1 MVKSFIKIVILF
13 LIISVC
19 GCATTRN
26 STDAGESGRPLR
38 VGVTPDYPPVVFKL
52 NKEIVGVEADLAR
65 RLAKELNRPLQFIE
79 LKWDD
84 QIPALLEGKTDIIMS
99 GMSITEAR
107 KIRIDFTDYYFK
119 SGLLALMR
127 VEDARKYTSLK
138 DIMQA
143 QATVGMVKGTTGD
156 VFVQR
161 NFPNVT
167 RISTLSKASDAPSE
181 LKNRRIDI
189 FVNDAPS
196 IIWLVSENEAD
207 LTAFWKPFNE
217 EYIAWGIRRDD
228 QQFLGLVNSILEK
241 WKKDGTLKGVL
252 TRWLPA
258 QYMEHYEEAG
268 TGRRISSP

>member
-19 GCATTRN
+19 GCASTRN
-26 STDAGESGRPLR
+26 STGAGDSRRALR
-38 VGVTPDYPPVVFKL
+38 VGVTPDYPPVIFRL
-52 NKEIVGVEADLAR
+52 NKEITGVEADFAR

-79 LKWDD
+79 LRWDD

-119 SGLLALMR
+119 SGLLAIMR
-127 VEDARKYTSLK
+127 VEDARKYTTIQ
-138 DIMQA
+138 DIMQSN
-143 QATVGMVKGTTGD
+143 ATVGVVKGTTGD

-167 RISTLSKASDAPSE
+167 RISALSKAGDGPSE

-207 LTAFWKPFNE
+207 LTAFWKPLNE
-217 EYIAWGIRRDD
+217 EYLAWGIRRDD
-228 QQFLGLVNSILEK
+228 REFLGLVNSVLRE

-258 QYMEHYEEAG
+258 QYLEHYDQSAM
-268 TGRRISSP
+268 PD

>member
-13 LIISVC
+13 LFISVC
-19 GCATTRN
+19 GCATTKN
-26 STDAGESGRPLR
+26 STGTGDSGRALR
-38 VGVTPDYPPVVFKL
+38 VGVTPDYPPVIFRL
-52 NKEIVGVEADLAR
+52 NKEIVGVEADFAR

-79 LKWDD
+79 LRWDD

-99 GMSITEAR
+99 GVSITEAR

-119 SGLLALMR
+119 SGLLAMMR
-127 VEDARKYTSLK
+127 VEDARKYNTIQ
-138 DIMQA
+138 DIMQSY
-143 QATVGMVKGTTGD
+143 ATVGVVKSTTGD

-167 RISTLSKASDAPSE
+167 RISTLTKAGDAPSE

-207 LTAFWKPFNE
+207 LTAIWKPLNE
-217 EYIAWGIRRDD
+217 EYLAWGIKRGDRE
-228 QQFLGLVNSILEK
+228 FLNLVNGVIEK
-241 WKKDGTLKGVL
+241 WEKDGTLKEIL
-252 TRWLPA
+252 SRWLPA
-258 QYMEHYEEAG
+258 KYMEHYDQPAM
-268 TGRRISSP
+268 P